1 MRITVFTPTFNRGYI
16 IEKLYESLKN
26 QTFKEFEWLVIDD
39 GSNDNTEEIFDK
51 INKNND
57 FFKVRY
63 YKKENGGKHRAINQG
78 VELAEGELFFIVD
91 SDDQLTSY
99 ALEYIDKWEK
109 SIENKKKFAG
119 LAGNKG
125 KNIDDIWGTTFNGK
139 YIDCTSL
146 ERNKNNI
153 TGDKAEVFYT
163 DILKKYKFMEFENE
177 NFITESTVWNK
188 IAYDG
193 YKIRWFNEVI
203 YICDYL
209 EDGLSNAGEEALTNN
224 PKGTAYYVRQNIK
237 YFNCGLKEKLS
248 NYNGY
253 YNTVKSKITIQ
264 LAARYLDINIITLVI
279 AILLCN
285 IKDKLRKSK
294 DE

>member
-109 SIENKKKFAG
+109 SIENKK
-119 LAGNKG
+119 N
-125 KNIDDIWGTTFNGK
+125 
-139 YIDCTSL
+139 SL
-146 ERNKNNI
+146 
-153 TGDKAEVFYT
+153 V
-163 DILKKYKFMEFENE
+163 
-177 NFITESTVWNK
+177 
-188 IAYDG
+188 
-193 YKIRWFNEVI
+193 
-203 YICDYL
+203 
-209 EDGLSNAGEEALTNN
+209 
-224 PKGTAYYVRQNIK
+224 
-237 YFNCGLKEKLS
+237 
-248 NYNGY
+248 
-253 YNTVKSKITIQ
+253 
-264 LAARYLDINIITLVI
+264 
-279 AILLCN
+279 
-285 IKDKLRKSK
+285 
-294 DE
+294 

>member
-16 IEKLYESLKN
+16 IEKLYESIKN

-193 YKIRWFNEVI
+193 YKIRWFN
-203 YICDYL
+203 
-209 EDGLSNAGEEALTNN
+209 N
-224 PKGTAYYVRQNIK
+224 
-237 YFNCGLKEKLS
+237 YF
-248 NYNGY
+248 
-253 YNTVKSKITIQ
+253 
-264 LAARYLDINIITLVI
+264 
-279 AILLCN
+279 
-285 IKDKLRKSK
+285 
-294 DE
+294 

>member
-163 DILKKYKFMEFENE
+163 
-177 NFITESTVWNK
+177 
-188 IAYDG
+188 
-193 YKIRWFNEVI
+193 
-203 YICDYL
+203 C
-209 EDGLSNAGEEALTNN
+209 
-224 PKGTAYYVRQNIK
+224 
-237 YFNCGLKEKLS
+237 
-248 NYNGY
+248 
-253 YNTVKSKITIQ
+253 
-264 LAARYLDINIITLVI
+264 
-279 AILLCN
+279 LLYTSPSPR
-285 IKDKLRKSK
+285 DA
-294 DE
+294 